1 MSRHIGQYKGCD
13 HKNNGDYRRQ
23 FVQECRG
30 TGAAEQRFTA
40 GTTQYGT
47 DFRSLSGL
55 QQNNQNQENADKYM
69 YNYNKRKH
77 KIFLWISIQQF
88 LDRLFQSHH

>member
-1 MSRHIGQYKGCD
+1 
-13 HKNNGDYRRQ
+13 
-23 FVQECRG
+23 
-30 TGAAEQRFTA
+30 
-40 GTTQYGT
+40 
-47 DFRSLSGL
+47 
-55 QQNNQNQENADKYM
+55 M